1 MGPVG
6 LVGLVPLEVLH
17 RSLSLSKRANRL
29 ATSSGRLAT
38 SVGFSRRAPPCH
50 FYLLATR
57 DYDDDELVM

>member
-1 MGPVG
+1 LG

-29 ATSSGRLAT
+29 ATS
-38 SVGFSRRAPPCH
+38 VGFSRRAPPCH

-57 DYDDDELVM
+57 ESSDDDYDDDELVM